1 MAVRRL
7 HARDFRNLE
16 DAELELGG
24 GITLVVGANG
34 AGKTNLLEAL
44 YFGLTGASWRTR
56 AERELIRFGA
66 DLARVEVEVGDGAER
81 RDFTALAQ
89 RGEGRRRRIDGNPV
103 TTGPEE
109 LAARPPVGV
118 FSPDRLEL
126 IKGPPAVRRTHLDRL
141 VKTLW
146 PARAESRRRY
156 GQALAQRNALLGRVR
171 AGVAGPSALE
181 AWDAELAIEGVEL
194 IATRRDAVAT
204 LATWFGGLAE
214 TLGLEG
220 KATLRY
226 APRSD
231 ATSAAELAAELRER
245 RGSDVQLAR
254 TTCGPHLDEVQI
266 TLENRALRRYG
277 SQGEQRAALLALL
290 FSEREALLETT
301 GSPPLM
307 LLDDVMSELD
317 PARRGMLTERLAAQ
331 GQTLMTATE
340 RAQVPE
346 LCERSEV
353 RVHDGDV
360 STLALA
366 A

>member
-1 MAVRRL
+1 MTVRRL
-7 HARDFRNLE
+7 HARDFRNLA
-16 DAELELGG
+16 DAELRLGE
-24 GITLVVGANG
+24 GITLVVGPNG

-56 AERELIRFGA
+56 AERELIGFGA

-81 RDFTALAQ
+81 REFAAVAQ
-89 RGEGRRRRIDGNPV
+89 RGEGKRRRVDGNPV
-103 TTGPEE
+103 TAGPRE

-126 IKGPPAVRRTHLDRL
+126 IKGPPAVRRTHLDQL

-171 AGVAGPSALE
+171 AGAAPPSTLE
-181 AWDAELAIEGVEL
+181 AWDGELASEGIDL

-204 LATWFGGLAE
+204 LATWFGELAGA
-214 TLGLEG
+214 LGLEG
-220 KATLRY
+220 TATLRY
-226 APRSD
+226 APRSE
-231 ATSAAELAAELRER
+231 AASAAELAAELRER
-245 RGSDVQLAR
+245 RESDVQLAR

-266 TLENRALRRYG
+266 SLDERALRRYG
-277 SQGEQRAALLALL
+277 SQGQQRAALLALL
-290 FSEREALLETT
+290 FCEREALLETT
-301 GSPPLM
+301 GSTPLM

-317 PARRGMLTERLAAQ
+317 TERRKMLTSRLAAH
-331 GQTLMTATE
+331 GQTLITATE
-340 RAQVPE
+340 RAQLPE
-346 LCERSEV
+346 SCERSEV
-353 RVHDGDV
+353 RVHEGEV
-360 STLALA
+360 SALALA